1 MTFYYKKNA
10 FPRTS
15 VQPEPDVGNG
25 RNGHDFCAI
34 QKVARQK
41 QGYNGGG
48 IQDVKRQSYDK
59 SIKKLQT
66 SGSLSEK
73 TLKGRKTGTRLPKK
87 YVKPYMLSY
96 SEGNNRLGTGTR

>member
-1 MTFYYKKNA
+1 M
-10 FPRTS
+10 
-15 VQPEPDVGNG
+15 
-25 RNGHDFCAI
+25 
-34 QKVARQK
+34 ARQK

-48 IQDVKRQSYDK
+48 IQDIKRQSYDK

-87 YVKPYMLSY
+87 YEKPYMLSY